1 MRSFYTSGNPERAP
15 VSFLTAMTM
24 IDLRS
29 DTLTVP
35 TSDMREAMAR
45 APVGDDVYGED
56 STINE
61 LQRYV
66 AELLGKEAALYV
78 PSGCMGNQICL
89 KIHTKTGDE
98 VIVDSEAHIFHYE
111 TAAPSI
117 ISGVQ
122 LHPVRSQN
130 GVFALD
136 DVREAIRPSQYYFPE
151 TTLFCM
157 ENTHN
162 RYGGTVIPLEHIRE
176 CEQVAREHGLAFHC
190 DGARLWNAC
199 AATGISPAEYA
210 APFDTLSVCLSKG
223 LGAPVGSL
231 IVGTHEHID
240 RARKWRK
247 ILGGGMRQAGIL
259 AAAGLYVLHHHRDLL
274 QQDHIN
280 AASFTRI
287 LAQSDHINIDPASV
301 QTNIVVFGYPAD
313 VNFVVFAERCKERNV
328 LISASRPGYARA
340 VFYHQ
345 IDASAAEEA
354 ARVVVETLEVLC
366 SR

>member
-1 MRSFYTSGNPERAP
+1 
-15 VSFLTAMTM
+15 M

-35 TSDMREAMAR
+35 TEAMREAMAR

-56 STINE
+56 PTINE
-61 LQRYV
+61 LQQYA
-66 AELLGKEAALYV
+66 AELLGKEATLFV
-78 PSGCMGNQICL
+78 PTGCMGNQICL
-89 KIHTKTGDE
+89 KIHTRTGDE

-111 TAAPSI
+111 TGAPAI

-122 LHPVRSQN
+122 LYPVRSRN
-130 GVFALD
+130 GVFNPDNL
-136 DVREAIRPSQYYFPE
+136 REAVRPPQYYFPE

-162 RYGGTVIPLEHIRE
+162 RYGGAVVPLAHIRE

-199 AATGISPAEYA
+199 AATGLSPAEYA

-231 IVGTHEHID
+231 IAGTSGHIEK
-240 RARKWRK
+240 ARKWRK

-259 AAAGLYVLHHHRDLL
+259 AAAGLYVLRHHRSLL
-274 QQDHIN
+274 VRDHAN
-280 AASFTRI
+280 AARFAGI
-287 LAQSDHINIDPASV
+287 LATSSHIDIDPAAV

-313 VNFVVFAERCKERNV
+313 VDFAVFADRCRERDV

-345 IDASAAEEA
+345 ISDDAAEDA
-354 ARVVVETLEVLC
+354 ARVVVDVLETLC